1 VGVRRRGLLVVLV
14 ALAAGCASS
23 DERADPTTLDTTTST
38 TTSTSTSTTST
49 SSTST
54 TTTTSTVAPPTTTT
68 TTAPGRAA
76 WPSARAVDEALG
88 LELTVT
94 TSSQDIG
101 RDERATF
108 VFRIRNTSTTE
119 DVVYD
124 ANTDFISLQSGEG
137 GEGGGHWAPFCGA
150 RTAVLVF
157 ETLRPGESIGGH
169 DVAYPGDRGPEPCPR
184 PPAGDYE
191 LVVRIYGCRQ
201 PPPQRDGEGTRA
213 CDDGRVGTVGIPV
226 RQR

>member
-1 VGVRRRGLLVVLV
+1 VGVRRRTFLVVLLT
-14 ALAAGCASS
+14 LATGCASS
-23 DERADPTTLDTTTST
+23 DEPPDPTTTTTST
-38 TTSTSTSTTST
+38 T
-49 SSTST
+49 STST
-54 TTTTSTVAPPTTTT
+54 TTTTTTTTTVAPPTTTT
-68 TTAPGRAA
+68 TTAPGRAV

-101 RDERATF
+101 PDERATF

-124 ANTDFISLQSGEG
+124 ANTDFVSVQG

-157 ETLRPGESIGGH
+157 ETLRPGQSIGGH
-169 DVAYPGDRGPEPCPR
+169 DVAYPGDTGPEPCPR
-184 PPAGDYE
+184 PPAGAYE

-201 PPPQRDGEGTRA
+201 PPQSGCDEGSVA
-213 CDDGRVGTVGIPV
+213 RVAIPV